1 MEKEVKISAPGNLSY
16 MTFFRGFAIIMIVM
30 VHCTTRY
37 LDKDNTLYPYVLQ
50 FFVHSTNIFL
60 FISGFLFE
68 YLLYK
73 KYPYSVFIGKK
84 IRRLIIPYLFWSI
97 PVVLAFLLALHR
109 SDPLRYLVWTLWTG
123 LDHLNDAHWYIP
135 FIFIV
140 FLISPLFVF
149 LQKNKLL
156 YPVIMPIFIFIML
169 TSTRAS
175 IGWLYGPL
183 NLFPL
188 LGMFFLGMFVSHYR
202 DIILKYYKFDILFIL
217 LGLLICVAKGYYGF
231 GKTLHFEEAV
241 VALWHGEITLN
252 YGALNKLFLSIGF
265 LLLFYRISL
274 RYETIPVLE
283 KLAHYS
289 FAIYFVHLYI
299 ATALNTLL
307 SMIGTKEG
315 GALWLLAMSAI
326 VMGIS
331 CGVVYVLRN
340 FKLTKNIIGV

>member
-1 MEKEVKISAPGNLSY
+1 MENEVKKSTQGNLSY
-16 MTFFRGFAIIMIVM
+16 MTFYRGFAIIMIVM

-37 LDKDNTLYPYVLQ
+37 LDKENVLYPYILQ
-50 FFVHSTNIFL
+50 FFVNSTNIFL

-97 PVVLAFLLALHR
+97 PVIIALLLSLHR
-109 SDPLRYLVWTLWTG
+109 SDALRYLVWTLWTG

-140 FLISPLFVF
+140 FLISPLFAF
-149 LQKNKLL
+149 LQKKKLL
-156 YPVIMPIFIFIML
+156 YPVVMPIFMFILL
-169 TSTRAS
+169 TSARAS
-175 IGWLYGPL
+175 IGWFYGPL
-183 NLFPL
+183 NLFQL

-202 DIILKYYKFDILFIL
+202 DFILKYYKFDYLFIL
-217 LGLLICVAKGYYGF
+217 IGLLICVAKGYYGF
-231 GKTLHFEEAV
+231 GKTLHIEEAV

-252 YGALNKLFLSIGF
+252 WVALNKLFFALGF
-265 LLLFYRISL
+265 FLLFYRISL
-274 RYETIPVLE
+274 RYPTIPVLE

-299 ATALNTLL
+299 ANALACFL
-307 SMIGTKEG
+307 SMIGAKVG
-315 GALWLLAMSAI
+315 GLIWFLAMSAI
-326 VMGIS
+326 VMGAS
-331 CGVVYVLRN
+331 CLVVYILRKCR
-340 FKLTKNIIGV
+340 FTTNIIGV